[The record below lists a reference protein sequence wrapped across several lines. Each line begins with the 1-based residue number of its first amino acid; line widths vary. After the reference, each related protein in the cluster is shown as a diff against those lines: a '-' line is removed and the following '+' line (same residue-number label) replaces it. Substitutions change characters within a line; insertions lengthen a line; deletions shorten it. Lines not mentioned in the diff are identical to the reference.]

1 LAHGAGIPAGSGRRL
16 DKEQRVE
23 PLGRER
29 HSAVRAGPVCRAE
42 NRTGRR
48 VAPSPARHPQH
59 RRHISEGL
67 ALRDDFQPGGGRS
80 GKSLSGSE
88 LGATDSEITI
98 KRLGHSVGIPKDDV
112 IQAYYVRFKPV
123 SEAHKYYAQ
132 EAYGLQFLDPKAWQY
147 LLRIDALMSVLL
159 YDSTLPE
166 DNSPLS
172 CPANASKR

>member
-1 LAHGAGIPAGSGRRL
+1 
-16 DKEQRVE
+16 
-23 PLGRER
+23 
-29 HSAVRAGPVCRAE
+29 
-42 NRTGRR
+42 
-48 VAPSPARHPQH
+48 
-59 RRHISEGL
+59 
-67 ALRDDFQPGGGRS
+67 
-80 GKSLSGSE
+80 
-88 LGATDSEITI
+88 
-98 KRLGHSVGIPKDDV
+98 
-112 IQAYYVRFKPV
+112 VRFKPV